1 MTTTKTTTL
10 RLAHGRRQSPESA
23 NPCSSA
29 QWPPASILL
38 RSTLI
43 RPNSP
48 RRTVPFRRSELSPST
63 QKRAAPSNN
72 TDTRTQKT
80 SPPQNQNNSRV
91 QRREGRRTR
100 DLSRTR
106 RSGPRLAWRTS
117 SSPLVPVP
125 YVSLIFNLDYARAP
139 FPRVT

>member
-48 RRTVPFRRSELSPST
+48 RRTVPFRRSELSPSM

-80 SPPQNQNNSRV
+80 SPPLKIKTTTVESKDGRDGV
-91 QRREGRRTR
+91 RAICHEPEGRA
-100 DLSRTR
+100 LV
-106 RSGPRLAWRTS
+106 
-117 SSPLVPVP
+117 SPG
-125 YVSLIFNLDYARAP
+125 ARALRP
-139 FPRVT
+139 SSTYLTSVSFSI